1 MAPTDDD
8 RREPAPSFEVERDDQ
23 PERDDLLEPEAVH
36 GEEVETPTMDREVG
50 TLPDPEDLPESQG
63 DTVLDAQRQAE
74 DASPRRLL
82 SDEEREQR

>member
-1 MAPTDDD
+1 MTPTNDD
-8 RREPAPSFEVERDDQ
+8 RREPGTSFEVERDDQ
-23 PERDDLLEPEAVH
+23 PERDDLLEPEEVDA
-36 GEEVETPTMDREVG
+36 EEVATPTMDREVG